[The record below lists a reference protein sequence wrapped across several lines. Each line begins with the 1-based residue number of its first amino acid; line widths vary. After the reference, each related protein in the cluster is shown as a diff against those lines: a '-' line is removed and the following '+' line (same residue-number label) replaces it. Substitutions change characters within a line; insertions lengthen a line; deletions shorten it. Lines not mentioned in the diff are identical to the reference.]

1 MAKIGTLK
9 RNGDIVYPK
18 SVTPAIK
25 DKKRNKAIDT
35 ILDDIDNDISSVSSK
50 ITTLSS
56 DVTSAK
62 SDIVNIKTNITSLQT
77 KDTSLQSDIN
87 NINNNITTIKSDISK
102 TKSDIVTI
110 KSDIIEVNENNKLIN
125 DITTL
130 ATVGTLAAGSTIS
143 KGTDVRD
150 MLNAMVAFKTPIFS
164 VLEVGN
170 DSVTYNSSQVIFCNS
185 TPITFTKVNHC
196 ETNIDN
202 IKNKQVTLNIN
213 GTISTETAVAIKT
226 TLNKSATFNISAK
239 SVFTISLIGKNS
251 LGANM
256 STRTLSITCIMPAY
270 FFVTANTTEATI
282 KSTLISAIADSGKY
296 IGSHTID
303 KNITV
308 SDNGCWCVAMPP
320 HLVMESIGTKGDY
333 DMKVQKTTTDTVIAT
348 RTVNGVVDVS
358 YTIYLLPFVKGGTYN
373 VRFMT
378 KAK

>member
-62 SDIVNIKTNITSLQT
+62 SDIVTIKTNITSLQT

-87 NINNNITTIKSDISK
+87 NINNNITTIKTDVSKNKSDIS
-102 TKSDIVTI
+102 TI
-110 KSDIIEVNENNKLIN
+110 KSDIIEVDGNNKLVN
-125 DITTL
+125 DVTTL
-130 ATVGTLAAGSTIS
+130 ATVGTLVAGSTIS
-143 KGTDVRD
+143 KGTDIRD
-150 MLNAMVAFKTPIFS
+150 MLNAMVAFKTPVFS
-164 VLEVGN
+164 ALEIGN
-170 DSVTYNSSQVIFCNS
+170 DSITYSSNQVIFCNS
-185 TPITFTKVNHC
+185 TPIIFTKVNHC

-202 IKNKQVTLNIN
+202 IKNKQITLNIN
-213 GTISTETAVAIKT
+213 GTTSTETAVATKV
-226 TLNKSATFNISAK
+226 TLSKSATFNISAK
-239 SVFTISLIGKNS
+239 GVFTVSLTGKNS

-270 FFVTANTTEATI
+270 FFVSANTTEATI
-282 KSTLISAIADSGKY
+282 KSALTSATADSGKY
-296 IGSHTID
+296 TGRHTID

-308 SDNGCWCVAMPP
+308 LDNGCWCVAMPP

-333 DMKVQKTTTDTVIAT
+333 DMKVQKTTTDTVTAT
-348 RTVNGVVDVS
+348 KTVNGVTNVS
-358 YTIYLLPFVKGGTYN
+358 YTIYLLPFVKGGTYD
-373 VRFMT
+373 VRFIT
-378 KAK
+378 KSK